1 MWVRLIGYALTEGL
15 ITKDGRILND
25 NFADYR
31 ILRSCDVPE
40 LDGIIV
46 ESNEPTGPFGAK
58 GVGEATMVGTA
69 AAIANAIYD
78 AVGVRIKE
86 LCITPEKI
94 LEGLRN
100 SKKASGL

>member
-1 MWVRLIGYALTEGL
+1 
-15 ITKDGRILND
+15 
-25 NFADYR
+25 
-31 ILRSCDVPE
+31 LRSCDVPE